1 VRVAIVGAGLAGLSA
16 AVDLVDAGH
25 QVDLYEARP
34 FMGGKVGSWEDP
46 DGNHI
51 EMGLHVFFFNYANLF
66 ALMRKVGA
74 IDNLL
79 PKEHTHLFV
88 NRGGDLRD
96 LDFRFALGAPFNGLK
111 AFFTTPQLDWIDKL
125 RNALA
130 LGTSPIVRGLVDYEG
145 AMTTIRALDRIS
157 FKQWFLSHGGS
168 PRSIER
174 MWDPIAYALGFID
187 CETISAR
194 CMLTIFMMFAAKTE
208 ASKLNLLKGSPHRW
222 LTGPILQYIEQRG
235 GRLHL
240 RHRVTEVQVEEGPA
254 GADGLPVTRV
264 SGLRLGT
271 PEGEIEAQA
280 DAYLAACDVP
290 GIQRMIPQAWRR
302 WPLFDRIYRL
312 EAVPVATVQLR
323 YDGWVTE
330 LGEDAAATAARA
342 DLSRP
347 AGLDNLLY
355 TADADF
361 SCFADLALASP
372 ADYRK
377 QGLGSLLQCV
387 LTPGDPWIPK
397 KSEEIVA
404 HTDAQVRELFPSS
417 RTLNLVWSNV
427 VKLAQSLYREAPGME
442 PYRPDQRTPV
452 SNFFLAGSYTRQD
465 YIDSME
471 GATMSGRLAAAAI
484 LDQPVALAT
493 NAAAAPD
500 PVPA

>member
-1 VRVAIVGAGLAGLSA
+1 MRVAIVGSGLAGLSA

-25 QVDLYEARP
+25 EVNLYEARP
-34 FMGGKVGSWEDP
+34 FMGGKVGSWVDS

-74 IDNLL
+74 FDNLL
-79 PKEHTHLFV
+79 PKDHTHLFV
-88 NRGGDLRD
+88 NQGGDLRE
-96 LDFRFALGAPFNGLK
+96 LDFRFPVGAPFNGLK
-111 AFFTTPQLDWIDKL
+111 AFFTTPQLGWIDKL

-145 AMTTIRALDRIS
+145 AMRTIRALDSVS
-157 FKQWFLSHGGS
+157 FKDWFVGHGGS
-168 PRSIER
+168 PESIRR

-222 LTGPILQYIEQRG
+222 LTGPILDYIQQRG
-235 GRLHL
+235 GTLHL
-240 RHRVTEVQVEEGPA
+240 RHPVKQVEFS
-254 GADGLPVTRV
+254 DGEHPEVT
-264 SGLRLGT
+264 GLKLGT
-271 PEGEIEAQA
+271 PDGEQHVVA

-290 GIQRMIPQAWRR
+290 GIQRLIPDDWRR
-302 WPLFDRIYRL
+302 FPQFDAIHNL

-330 LGEDAAATAARA
+330 LGESNGESRR
-342 DLSRP
+342 DLSHP
-347 AGLDNLLY
+347 AGLNNLLY

-372 ADYRK
+372 EDYRK
-377 QGLGSLLQCV
+377 DGEGSLLQCV
-387 LTPGDPWIPK
+387 LTPGDPWMR
-397 KSEEIVA
+397 KSVKDIVE
-404 HTDAQVRELFPSS
+404 HTDRQVRKLFPSAANL
-417 RTLNLVWSNV
+417 TLTWSNV

-442 PYRPDQRTPV
+442 PYRPDQSTPIR
-452 SNFFLAGSYTRQD
+452 NFFLAGSYTRQD

-471 GATMSGRLAAAAI
+471 GATMSGHLAAAAI
-484 LDQPVALAT
+484 LGQPARLAVNNAVA
-493 NAAAAPD
+493 
-500 PVPA
+500 

>member
-1 VRVAIVGAGLAGLSA
+1 MRVAIVGAGLAGLSA

-79 PKEHTHLFV
+79 PKQHTHLFV

-96 LDFRFALGAPFNGLK
+96 LDFRFPIGAPFNGLK

-145 AMTTIRALDRIS
+145 AMRTIRDLDRIS

-187 CETISAR
+187 CQTISAR

-222 LTGPILQYIEQRG
+222 LTGPILDYIQQRG

-240 RHRVTEVQVEEGPA
+240 RHRVSEVLFEEGAA
-254 GADGLPVTRV
+254 GADGQPATRV
-264 SGLRLGT
+264 SGLKLGT
-271 PEGEIEAQA
+271 PEGEISVEA
-280 DAYLAACDVP
+280 DTYLAACDVP
-290 GIQRMIPQAWRR
+290 GIQRMLPTAWRR
-302 WPLFDRIYRL
+302 WPIFDNIYRL

-330 LGEDAAATAARA
+330 LGESPAAAAARG
-342 DLSRP
+342 DLGRP
-347 AGLDNLLY
+347 TGLDNLLY

-397 KSEEIVA
+397 KTEEIVA

-417 RTLNLVWSNV
+417 RHLNLVWSNV

-442 PYRPDQRTPV
+442 PYRPAQRTPV

-493 NAAAAPD
+493 NAAAALA

>member
-1 VRVAIVGAGLAGLSA
+1 MRVAIVGAGLAGLSA
-16 AVDLVDAGH
+16 AVDLVEAGH

-34 FMGGKVGSWEDP
+34 FMGGKVGSWEDA

-74 IDNLL
+74 FENLL

-88 NRGGDLRD
+88 NSGGDLRE
-96 LDFRFALGAPFNGLK
+96 LDFRFPVGAPFNGLK

-145 AMTTIRALDRIS
+145 AMKVIRDLDRVS
-157 FKQWFLSHGGS
+157 FQEWFVGHGGS
-168 PRSIER
+168 LRSIER
-174 MWDPIAYALGFID
+174 MWNPVAYALGFID
-187 CETISAR
+187 CASISAR
-194 CMLTIFMMFAAKTE
+194 CMLTIFMMFAARTE

-222 LTGPILQYIEQRG
+222 LTGPILAHIEARG

-240 RHRVTEVQVEEGPA
+240 RHRVTQVHHEEREGEAPRVTGLTLGTPDGEVQV
-254 GADGLPVTRV
+254 
-264 SGLRLGT
+264 
-271 PEGEIEAQA
+271 QA

-290 GIQRMIPQAWRR
+290 GIQRLLPEEWRR
-302 WPLFDRIYRL
+302 HPQFDALYRL

-330 LGEDAAATAARA
+330 LGEGEGAEARRR
-342 DLSRP
+342 DP
-347 AGLDNLLY
+347 AHPTGLDNLLY
-355 TADADF
+355 TADAAF

-372 ADYRK
+372 VDYRK
-377 QGLGSLLQCV
+377 PGLGSLLQCV
-387 LTPGDPWIPK
+387 LTPGDPWIPMRT
-397 KSEEIVA
+397 EEIVA
-404 HTDAQVRELFPSS
+404 ATDEQVRNLFPSS
-417 RTLNLVWSNV
+417 RSLKLVWSNV

-442 PYRPDQRTPV
+442 PFRPEQRTPV
-452 SNFFLAGSYTRQD
+452 ANFFLAGSYTRQD

-484 LDQPVALAT
+484 LDRPIQLAT
-493 NAAAAPD
+493 NAAVA
-500 PVPA
+500 

>member
-1 VRVAIVGAGLAGLSA
+1 MRVAIVGAGLAGLAA

-34 FMGGKVGSWEDP
+34 FLGGKVGSWVDEG
-46 DGNHI
+46 GNHI

-66 ALMRKVGA
+66 ALLRKVGA

-79 PKEHTHLFV
+79 PKDHTHLFV
-88 NRGGDLRD
+88 NTGGDLRE

-145 AMTTIRALDRIS
+145 AMKTIRALDRIS
-157 FKQWFLSHGGS
+157 FQEWFVGHGGS
-168 PRSIER
+168 VQSIKR
-174 MWDPIAYALGFID
+174 MWNPIAYALGFID
-187 CETISAR
+187 CEAISAR

-222 LTGPILQYIEQRG
+222 LTGPILDYIQQRG
-235 GRLHL
+235 GQLHL
-240 RHRVTEVQVEEGPA
+240 RHRVTEVHFEDAVA
-254 GADGLPVTRV
+254 GDTRV
-264 SGLRLGT
+264 TGLTLGT
-271 PEGEIEAQA
+271 PDGEIQVQA
-280 DAYLAACDVP
+280 DTYLAACDVP
-290 GIQRMIPQAWRR
+290 GIQRMIPEAWRR
-302 WPLFDRIYRL
+302 WPLFEAIYKL

-330 LGEDAAATAARA
+330 LGDSPEAEAARV

-372 ADYRK
+372 EDYRK
-377 QGLGSLLQCV
+377 EGLGSLLQCV

-397 KSEEIVA
+397 KTEEIVA
-404 HTDAQVRELFPSS
+404 HTDAQVRALFPSAANL
-417 RTLNLVWSNV
+417 TLVWSNV

-452 SNFFLAGSYTRQD
+452 ANFFLAGSYTKQD

-471 GATMSGRLAAAAI
+471 GATMSGRLAAGAI
-484 LDQPVALAT
+484 LGRQAALAT
-493 NAAAAPD
+493 NTSVA
-500 PVPA
+500 

>member
-1 VRVAIVGAGLAGLSA
+1 MRVAIVGSGLAGLSA

-25 QVDLYEARP
+25 EVNLYEARP
-34 FMGGKVGSWEDP
+34 FVGGKVGSWVDS

-74 IDNLL
+74 FDNLL
-79 PKEHTHLFV
+79 PKDHTHLFV
-88 NRGGDLRD
+88 NQGGDLRE
-96 LDFRFALGAPFNGLK
+96 LDFRFPVGAPFNGLK
-111 AFFTTPQLDWIDKL
+111 AFFTTPQLGWIDKL

-145 AMTTIRALDRIS
+145 AMRTIRALDSVS
-157 FKQWFLSHGGS
+157 FKDWFVGHGGS
-168 PRSIER
+168 PESIRR

-222 LTGPILQYIEQRG
+222 LTGPILDYIQQRG
-235 GRLHL
+235 GKLHL
-240 RHRVTEVQVEEGPA
+240 RHPVKQVEFS
-254 GADGLPVTRV
+254 DGDHPEVT
-264 SGLRLGT
+264 GLKLGT
-271 PEGEIEAQA
+271 PDGEQRVVA

-290 GIQRMIPQAWRR
+290 GIQRLLPDDWRR
-302 WPLFDRIYRL
+302 FPQFDAIHNL

-330 LGEDAAATAARA
+330 LGESNGESRR
-342 DLSRP
+342 DLSHP
-347 AGLDNLLY
+347 AGLNNLLY

-372 ADYRK
+372 EDYRK
-377 QGLGSLLQCV
+377 DGEGSLLQCV
-387 LTPGDPWIPK
+387 LTPGDPWMR
-397 KSEEIVA
+397 KSVKDIVE
-404 HTDAQVRELFPSS
+404 HTDRQVRKLFPSAANL
-417 RTLNLVWSNV
+417 TLTWSNV

-442 PYRPDQRTPV
+442 PYRPVQSTPI

-471 GATMSGRLAAAAI
+471 GATMSGHLAAAAI
-484 LDQPVALAT
+484 LGQPARLAVNNAVA
-493 NAAAAPD
+493 
-500 PVPA
+500 

>member
-1 VRVAIVGAGLAGLSA
+1 VQVAIVGSGLAGLAA

-25 QVDLYEARP
+25 KVDLYEARP
-34 FMGGKVGSWEDP
+34 FMGGKVGSWVDEND
-46 DGNHI
+46 NHI

-79 PKEHTHLFV
+79 PKDHTHLFV
-88 NRGGDLRD
+88 NSGGDLRE
-96 LDFRFALGAPFNGLK
+96 LDFRFPIGAPFNGLK
-111 AFFTTPQLDWIDKL
+111 AFFTTPQLTWIDKL

-145 AMTTIRALDRIS
+145 AMRTIRALDSVS
-157 FKQWFLSHGGS
+157 FQTWFVSHGGS
-168 PRSIER
+168 LESIRR
-174 MWDPIAYALGFID
+174 MWNPIAYALGFID
-187 CETISAR
+187 CEAISAR
-194 CMLTIFMMFAAKTE
+194 CMLTIFMMFASKTE

-222 LTGPILQYIEQRG
+222 LTGPILEYIQKRG
-235 GRLHL
+235 ATLHL
-240 RHRVTEVQVEEGPA
+240 RHRVKEVHYEEGETPK
-254 GADGLPVTRV
+254 VT
-264 SGLRLGT
+264 SLTLST
-271 PEGEIEAQA
+271 PEGECNVQA
-280 DAYLAACDVP
+280 DVYLAACDVP
-290 GIQRMIPQAWRR
+290 GIQRLLPDAWRKHEQ
-302 WPLFDRIYRL
+302 FDAIHRL

-330 LGEDAAATAARA
+330 LAEGDMADTRRK
-342 DLSRP
+342 DLSHP
-347 AGLDNLLY
+347 IGLNNLLY

-372 ADYRK
+372 EDYRK
-377 QGLGSLLQCV
+377 PGEGSLLQCV

-397 KSEEIVA
+397 SVNDIVA
-404 HTDAQVRELFPSS
+404 HTDAQVRKLFPSAQH
-417 RTLNLVWSNV
+417 LNLTWSNV

-471 GATMSGRLAAAAI
+471 GATMSGHLAAAAI
-484 LDQPVALAT
+484 LGTSARLAT
-493 NAAAAPD
+493 NAAVA
-500 PVPA
+500 